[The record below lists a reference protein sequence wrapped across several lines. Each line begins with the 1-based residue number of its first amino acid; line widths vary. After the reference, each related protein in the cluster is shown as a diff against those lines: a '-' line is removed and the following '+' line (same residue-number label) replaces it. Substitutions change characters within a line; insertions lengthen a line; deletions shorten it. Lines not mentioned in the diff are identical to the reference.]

1 MHLIVGLGNPGK
13 EFQETRHNIGFWVIH
28 DLAKKHD
35 IQVSGIKHQ
44 ALVGR
49 GLINSQKVILA
60 QPQTYMNL
68 SGHAVASLFNYY
80 RLSLDNL
87 LVIYDDLDL
96 ELGRLRLRKS
106 GGHGGHNG
114 LRSLVTCLNT
124 KDFSRLR
131 VGIGR
136 PSEHIKGRDFVLGK
150 FTKKEKSVVKEAIEG
165 CLTGIE
171 LWLEAGVEKA
181 MNHVNRSGKESD
193 R

>member
-28 DLAKKHD
+28 DLAEKHG
-35 IQVSGIKHQ
+35 IGVSGIKHR
-44 ALVGR
+44 ALVGQ
-49 GLINSQKVILA
+49 GLINQQKVILA

-68 SGHAVASLFNYY
+68 SGQAVASLFNYY
-80 RLSLDNL
+80 RLSLENL
-87 LVIYDDLDL
+87 LVVYDDLDL
-96 ELGRLRLRKS
+96 ELGRLRMRKS

-136 PSEHIKGRDFVLGK
+136 PNEQIRGRDFVLGK
-150 FTKKEKSVVKEAIEG
+150 FTKKEKTVVKQAIER
-165 CLTGIE
+165 CLTGVE
-171 LWLEAGVEKA
+171 LWLEAGVEQA
-181 MNHVNRSGKESD
+181 MNHVNSFGKESEK
-193 R
+193 

>member
-35 IQVSGIKHQ
+35 IPVSGIKHQ
-44 ALVGR
+44 ALVGQ
-49 GLINSQKVILA
+49 GLIDQQKVILA

-80 RLSLDNL
+80 RLSLENL
-87 LVIYDDLDL
+87 LVVYDDLDL
-96 ELGRLRLRKS
+96 ELGRLRMRKC

-114 LRSLVTCLNT
+114 LRSLISCLKT
-124 KDFSRLR
+124 QEFARLR

-136 PSEHIKGRDFVLGK
+136 PKDHLGGRDFVLRK
-150 FTKKEKSVVKEAIEG
+150 FAKNEKPVVEEAVKR

-171 LWLEAGVEKA
+171 LWLEAGVEQA
-181 MNHVNRSGKESD
+181 MNQVNRFGKESE